1 MRNKLVNQGGTIE
14 VQTLDKKD
22 TCIDLLELPQFDYKG
37 NVLFVILTIFENTSL
52 AIQHMIGFM
61 KLGKGKSFL
70 NCRENSEQRLLI

>member
-52 AIQHMIGFM
+52 AI
-61 KLGKGKSFL
+61 
-70 NCRENSEQRLLI
+70 